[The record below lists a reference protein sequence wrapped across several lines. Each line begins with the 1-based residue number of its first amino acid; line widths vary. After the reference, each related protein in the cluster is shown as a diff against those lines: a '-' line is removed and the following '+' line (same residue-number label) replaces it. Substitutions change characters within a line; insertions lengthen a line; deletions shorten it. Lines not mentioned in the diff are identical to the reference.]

1 MTVPEPTPEPR
12 RGRMSVLRRLSFAI
26 AAVALTATF
35 GVALSGIASTQ
46 GTLRPDGQAATLAA
60 RDAPRSAGD
69 AASRHRDRDC
79 PREGRRSRGA
89 SRRV

>member
-12 RGRMSVLRRLSFAI
+12 RARLSLLRRLTFAT

-35 GVALSGIASTQ
+35 GLALSGIASTQ
-46 GTLRPDGQAATLAA
+46 GTLRPDGQAAALAA
-60 RDAPRSAGD
+60 RDANRSD
-69 AASRHRDRDC
+69 AASRHRGRDC
-79 PREGRRSRGA
+79 PREGRRTRA